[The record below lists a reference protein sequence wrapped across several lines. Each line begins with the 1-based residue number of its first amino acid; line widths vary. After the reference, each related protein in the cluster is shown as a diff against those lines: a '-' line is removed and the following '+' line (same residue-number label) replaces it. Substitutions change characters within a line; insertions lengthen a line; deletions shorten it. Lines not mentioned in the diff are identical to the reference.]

1 VISIRYQ
8 DLPSGMHARA
18 EYAGRST
25 TIYLQPGLTG
35 AQRAAAVRR
44 LRQEARMGCGPS
56 LPCARLAVAC
66 ATDWIRRGA
75 RQLIAIVRLHPVGT
89 LLPALLLT
97 VMAGLFLHASMP
109 ALPAPA
115 DHGRVTQS
123 TATCATLPELAAKM
137 LVSPDGAGQCDSVP
151 AMPALVS
158 GAPLAPSR

>member
-1 VISIRYQ
+1 
-8 DLPSGMHARA
+8 MHARA

-35 AQRAAAVRR
+35 AQRRAAVRR

-56 LPCARLAVAC
+56 LPCARLLVAC
-66 ATDWIRRGA
+66 ATDWIRCGA

-89 LLPALLLT
+89 LLPVLLLT
-97 VMAGLFLHASMP
+97 AMTGLFLHASMP
-109 ALPAPA
+109 TLPAPA

-137 LVSPDGAGQCDSVP
+137 LVSPDGAEQCDSVP
-151 AMPALVS
+151 AMPALIS
-158 GAPLAPSR
+158 GVPLTPSR